1 MSQLTYREAKRLP
14 SKAEQLHIN
23 LHKKHINGSITAFK
37 FIDKDTKQ
45 TVIYVP
51 SLELSGYGDTIEK
64 AREMTQ
70 QSFKDFFDFV
80 VTLSVDELRSYLSN
94 LGWKKTMFNKDFS
107 KAYVDGDGVLRDFNA
122 DEKTIERL
130 ELTAA

>member
-1 MSQLTYREAKRLP
+1 MSQLTYKEAKRQP

-23 LHKKHINGSITAFK
+23 LHKRHVHARVTAFK
-37 FIDKDTKQ
+37 FLDKDTKQ
-45 TVIYVP
+45 TVIYIP
-51 SLELSGYGDTIEK
+51 SLELSGYGETIEK
-64 AREMTQ
+64 AREMVQFTI
-70 QSFKDFFDFV
+70 KDSFDFI
-80 VTLSVDELRSYLSN
+80 LDMPADELRSYLSN

-107 KAYVDGDGVLRDFNA
+107 KAYVDGDGVLRNFNA